1 MEKGK
6 TGIAG
11 FDIGGAHLKV
21 ARAEAGRVVAAHIF
35 ATPLWQGL
43 ECLDAAIAEA
53 EPLYRGAERLAFTM
67 TGELVDIFSC
77 REEGVAALIDRIERH
92 FPDTEKLIY
101 TVEAGLVGPNRARQM
116 PDAVASANWHA
127 TASLAARLKGEALFV
142 DMGSTTTDILA
153 LAGGEVR
160 NRATTDAGRLSTSE
174 LVYTGFTRT
183 LPFGV
188 AQTAP
193 VQGRLTPL
201 MNEFFAAMGDV
212 HRILGMLADG
222 IDQHATADGKEKT
235 AEASVARLA
244 RMVGRDAAELTDAE
258 WRTVA
263 EWFSERQLRMVH
275 DAAVLVATGLAP
287 DAPVI
292 GAGIGRPQIERL
304 ARRMERPYLDFSTLF
319 PVEEAARDEASA
331 AAPATALAL
340 LAGMPG

>member
-1 MEKGK
+1 
-6 TGIAG
+6 
-11 FDIGGAHLKV
+11 
-21 ARAEAGRVVAAHIF
+21 
-35 ATPLWQGL
+35 
-43 ECLDAAIAEA
+43 
-53 EPLYRGAERLAFTM
+53 
-67 TGELVDIFSC
+67 
-77 REEGVAALIDRIERH
+77 
-92 FPDTEKLIY
+92 
-101 TVEAGLVGPNRARQM
+101 
-116 PDAVASANWHA
+116 
-127 TASLAARLKGEALFV
+127 
-142 DMGSTTTDILA
+142 MGSTTTDILA
-153 LAGGEVR
+153 LVGGAVR

-222 IDQHATADGKEKT
+222 IDQHVTADGKEKT
-235 AEASVARLA
+235 VEASIARLA
-244 RMVGRDAAELTDAE
+244 RMVGRDAAELADAE